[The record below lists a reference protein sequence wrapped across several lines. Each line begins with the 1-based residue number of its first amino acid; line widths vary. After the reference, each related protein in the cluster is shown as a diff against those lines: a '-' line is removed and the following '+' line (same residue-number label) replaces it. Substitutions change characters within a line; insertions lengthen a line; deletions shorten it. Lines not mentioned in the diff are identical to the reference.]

1 MAKKGGDAGSKLYDY
16 YGTIAGIVCAG
27 PVDELLAIL
36 VDGRIVWPT
45 ATSWAAGQ
53 TVSIGDLRQWLGV
66 VWKATQ
72 THTTS
77 NANKPPTSTHWVRY
91 SLVRT
96 VGPTATNPYPITVD
110 GYGSA
115 YFYWGTDDQ
124 VLDTIGEARLSAN
137 GHPAY
142 RRQAVLV
149 LKDFLFGR
157 ERTSAPNVEV
167 VVRRKP
173 NQSMLTGDPATLI
186 DGQANPVAAMADI
199 YTDKVFGAALTLDTP
214 GGPDSTT
221 WQSAANAI
229 QANIDEAAISPV
241 LTQAKSLRQ
250 ITADILAYCDGWV
263 RFSAAGEIEA
273 GRFPH
278 NAAPPTFTA
287 ATTIDYNDLI
297 DEVSYTADGW
307 ATTYNQTQVKF
318 NDRERSYRDGS
329 VAVVSGYNL
338 AVTGEPRTA
347 KVDRPWITR
356 RSQATEHAAE
366 YQKIVGEPK
375 LSGSLVVRAEKASS
389 IRPGDLFLLT
399 HDALSVSVICRCIGK
414 DLAQPPAGRATIRF
428 ESDRASAPVPYAPTA
443 AADEGSAYPANETLS
458 LQQFFQPP
466 PAMFQSDTDA
476 AVVPLVARTS
486 PVTTGA
492 NVWLRKD
499 DASGFYRLGVID
511 QFAIHG
517 TIQASWSYYSRTT
530 STRSRS
536 TNVATVVTSSA
547 HNLTTGDVVT
557 IYGFADAT
565 FDGTVTVTVVNS
577 TTFTYPNTGSFVAT
591 TTDTGATVTTGN
603 EDNSENLRVTLDVG
617 TVSADLS
624 KMLST
629 QTEDA
634 INDNAVYVV
643 IFKNSDRKVF
653 EVCTLRAMRVVS
665 GDSFYRLKVRRAR
678 YGTATRTADVGDK
691 VWIGYRSDLAPV
703 THESFVGYLEGLS
716 TATFRLQSANA
727 ESMADLSNTTLCP
740 NISYTFTDPYAPTTT
755 FTSVQ
760 RLTSVTANTWS
771 EITDFTGHFEVT
783 DRFRVEAT
791 ITDASAD
798 LIGARLYAKNGAT
811 ELTLWSAD
819 YTESS
824 NQKVVAEFTLPTK
837 GVWQVFMAGLDT
849 SGRIRRKQLTAGGG
863 STSVLI
869 NIKQNNTET
878 SAPTFDPPGIG
889 FRSGQFPISVT
900 LSTTT
905 AGAQIKYSIVD
916 IGAAVGTF
924 TNVAATSATVVVGRN
939 KRLYA
944 KADVGG
950 ANESVLLY
958 NDYYVEVDQYFP
970 PGTQPP

>member
-27 PVDELLAIL
+27 PVDELVAIL

-45 ATSWAAGQ
+45 ATFWNAGQ
-53 TVSIGDLRQWLGV
+53 TVAIGDLRQWLGV

-72 THTTS
+72 AHTTS
-77 NANKPPTSTHWVRY
+77 NANKPPTATHWVRY

-96 VGPTATNPYPITVD
+96 VGPSATNPYPLTVD

-124 VLDTIGEARLSAN
+124 VLDTVGEARLSAN

-173 NQSMLTGDPATLI
+173 NQTMVTGDPATLI
-186 DGQANPVAAMADI
+186 DGQANPVAAMADL
-199 YTDKVFGAALTLDTP
+199 YTDPVFGAALTPDTP

-221 WQSAANAI
+221 WQSAATAI
-229 QANIDEAAISPV
+229 HGTIDETGISPV

-263 RFSAAGEIEA
+263 RFSSVGEIEA

-278 NAAPPTFTA
+278 NAAPPTFTD
-287 ATTIDYNDLI
+287 ATTIDFHDLI

-307 ATTYNQTQVKF
+307 STTYNQTQVKF

-356 RSQATEHAAE
+356 RTQAAEHAAE

-399 HDALSVSVICRCIGK
+399 HDALSVSIICRCIGK
-414 DLAQPPAGRATIRF
+414 ELAQPPAGRATLRF
-428 ESDRASAPVPYAPTA
+428 ESDRASAPVPFAQTG

-466 PAMFQSDTDA
+466 PAMFDSDTDA

-492 NVWLRKD
+492 NVWLKKE
-499 DASGFYRLGVID
+499 DASGFYRLGPID

-517 TIQASWSYYSRTT
+517 TIQASWTYYSRAT

-536 TNVATVVTSSA
+536 TNVATVTTSSA

-577 TTFTYPNTGSFVAT
+577 TTFTYPNTGSFVST
-591 TTDTGATVTTGN
+591 TTDTGGTVTTGN
-603 EDNSENLRVTLDVG
+603 EDNTENLRVTLDVG

-653 EVCTLRAMRVVS
+653 EVCTLRAMRIIS
-665 GDSFYRLKVRRAR
+665 GESFYRLKVRRAR
-678 YGTATRTADVGDK
+678 YGTAVRTADVADK
-691 VWIGYRSDLAPV
+691 VWIGYRSDLV
-703 THESFVGYLEGLS
+703 SMTHESFVSYLENLS

-727 ESMADLSNTTLCP
+727 ESVADLSNTTLCP
-740 NISYTFTDPYAPTTT
+740 NISYTFADPYAPTTT

-760 RLTSVTANTWS
+760 KLTSVTANTWT

-783 DRFRVEAT
+783 DRFRVDAT
-791 ITDASAD
+791 ITDLSAD
-798 LIGARLYAKNGAT
+798 LTGARLYAKNGSS

-819 YTESS
+819 YTDSS
-824 NQKVVAEFTLPTK
+824 IQKVTCEFTLPTK
-837 GVWQVFMAGLDT
+837 GAWLVFMAGLDR
-849 SGRIRRKQLTAGGG
+849 SGRIRIKQLTAGGG
-863 STSVLI
+863 TTAVTI

-878 SAPTFDPPGIG
+878 SAPSFSPPGIG
-889 FRSGQFPISVT
+889 FRAGQFPISVT
-900 LSTTT
+900 LTTTT

-916 IGAAVGTF
+916 LGQPVGTF
-924 TNVAATSATVVVGRN
+924 TNVAATTTTVAVGRN

-950 ANESVLLY
+950 SNESILIY
-958 NDYYVEVDQYFP
+958 HEYYVEVDEYYP
-970 PGTQPP
+970 PRGSMP

>member
-16 YGTIAGIVCAG
+16 FGTIAGVVCAG
-27 PVDELLAIL
+27 PVDELVAIL

-45 ATSWAAGQ
+45 ATFWNAGQ

-72 THTTS
+72 AHTTS
-77 NANKPPTSTHWVRY
+77 NANKPPSAAYWVRY

-96 VGPTATNPYPITVD
+96 VGPSATNPYPLTVD

-124 VLDTIGEARLSAN
+124 VLDTVGEARLAAN

-173 NQSMLTGDPATLI
+173 NQTMLTGDPATLI
-186 DGQANPVAAMADI
+186 DGQANPIAAMADL
-199 YTDKVFGAALTLDTP
+199 YTDRVFGAALTPDTP
-214 GGPDSTT
+214 GGPDTTT
-221 WQSAANAI
+221 WQSAAAAI
-229 QANIDEAAISPV
+229 QTTIDEAGISPV
-241 LTQAKSLRQ
+241 MTQAKSLRQ
-250 ITADILAYCDGWV
+250 ITADLLAYCDGWV

-278 NAAPPTFTA
+278 NAAPPAFTD

-307 ATTYNQTQVKF
+307 ATTANQTQVKF

-347 KVDRPWITR
+347 KLDRPWITR
-356 RSQATEHAAE
+356 RSQAAEHAAE
-366 YQKIVGEPK
+366 WQKINGEPK
-375 LSGSLVVRAEKASS
+375 LSGTLVVRAEKAAS

-399 HDALSVSVICRCIGK
+399 HDALSVSIVCRCIGK
-414 DLAQPPAGRATIRF
+414 DLAQPPAGRASLRF
-428 ESDRASAPVPYAPTA
+428 ESDRASAPVPFAPTG

-458 LQQFFQPP
+458 LNQFFQPP
-466 PAMFQSDTDA
+466 PSMFDSDTDA

-492 NVWLRKD
+492 NVWLRKE
-499 DASGFYRLGVID
+499 DASGFYRLGAID

-517 TIQASWSYYSRTT
+517 TIQASWPYYSRAT

-536 TNVATVVTSSA
+536 TNVATVVTSTA

-557 IYGFADAT
+557 IYGFSDAT

-577 TTFTYPNTGSFVAT
+577 TTFTYANTGAFVAT
-591 TTDTGATVTTGN
+591 TTDTGGTVTTGS
-603 EDNSENLRVTLDVG
+603 EDNTENLRVTLDAG

-634 INDNAVYVV
+634 VNDNAVYVV
-643 IFKNSDRKVF
+643 IFKASDRKVF
-653 EVCTLRAMRVVS
+653 EVCTLRAMRIIA
-665 GDSFYRLKVRRAR
+665 GESFYRLKVRRAR
-678 YGTATRTADVGDK
+678 YGTETRTADIADK
-691 VWIGYRSDLAPV
+691 VWIGYRSDLASM
-703 THESFVGYLEGLS
+703 THESFVGYLENLS

-727 ESMADLSNTTLCP
+727 ESVADLSNTTLCP
-740 NISYTFTDPYAPTTT
+740 NISYTFADPYAPTTV
-755 FTSVQ
+755 FNSVKADG
-760 RLTSVTANTWS
+760 T
-771 EITDFTGHFEVT
+771 EITDFTVHFET
-783 DRFRVEAT
+783 NDRWAIEAT
-791 ITDASAD
+791 ITDKSAD

-811 ELTLWSAD
+811 ELLLWSAD
-819 YTESS
+819 YTPSS
-824 NQKVVAEFTLPTK
+824 YQRVVAEFVLPTN
-837 GVWQVFMAGLDT
+837 GNWQIYMAGLDT

-863 STSVLI
+863 TSSVTI
-869 NIKQNNTET
+869 QIRGNNET
-878 SAPTFDPPGIG
+878 AAPTFDPPGVG
-889 FRSGQFPISVT
+889 FRAGQFPITVT
-900 LSTTT
+900 LSTPT
-905 AGAQIKYSIVD
+905 AGAHIEYSLVNL
-916 IGAAVGTF
+916 GAAVGTY
-924 TNVAATSATVVVGRN
+924 TTISATSGTVVVGRN

-944 KADVGG
+944 RAHVGG
-950 ANESVLLY
+950 MNYSVLVY
-958 NDYYVEVDQYFP
+958 HDYYVEVDDYFP

>member
-1 MAKKGGDAGSKLYDY
+1 MGKGGGAGSKLYDY
-16 YGTIAGIVCAG
+16 YGTLAGIVCAG
-27 PVDELLAIL
+27 PVDELVAIL

-45 ATSWAAGQ
+45 ATFWNAGQ
-53 TVSIGDLRQWLGV
+53 TIAVNDLRQYLGV

-72 THTTS
+72 AHTTS

-96 VGPTATNPYPITVD
+96 VGPSATNPYPLTVT
-110 GYGSA
+110 GYGAA

-124 VLDTIGEARLSAN
+124 VLDTVGEARLAAN
-137 GHPAY
+137 GHPPY

-173 NQSMLTGDPATLI
+173 NQTMLTGDPAALI
-186 DGQANPVAAMADI
+186 DGQANPVAAMADL
-199 YTDKVFGAALTLDTP
+199 YTDPVFGAALTPDTP
-214 GGPDSTT
+214 GGPDTTT
-221 WQSAANAI
+221 WQSAATAI
-229 QANIDEAAISPV
+229 QTSIDEAGISPI

-278 NAAPPTFTA
+278 NSAPPTFTA

-318 NDRERSYRDGS
+318 NDRERSYRDGA

-347 KVDRPWITR
+347 KIDRPWITR
-356 RSQATEHAAE
+356 RTQASEHAAE
-366 YQKIVGEPK
+366 HQKIVGEPK
-375 LSGSLVVRAEKASS
+375 LSGSLVVRAEKAAS

-399 HDALSVSVICRCIGK
+399 HDALSISIVCRCIGK
-414 DLAQPPAGRATIRF
+414 DIAQPPAGRATIRF
-428 ESDRASAPVPYAPTA
+428 ESDRASAPVPFAPTG
-443 AADEGSAYPANETLS
+443 AADEGSAYPDNETLS
-458 LQQFFQPP
+458 IQQFFQPP
-466 PAMFQSDTDA
+466 PTMFQGDTDA
-476 AVVPLVARTS
+476 AVVPLIARTS
-486 PVTTGA
+486 PVTIGA
-492 NVWLRKD
+492 NIHLRKE
-499 DASGFYRLGVID
+499 DASGFYELGSID

-517 TIQASWSYYSRTT
+517 TVQASWSYYSRAT

-536 TNVATVVTSSA
+536 TNVATVTTSAA
-547 HNLTTGDVVT
+547 HNLATGDVVT
-557 IYGFADAT
+557 IYGFVDAT
-565 FDGTVTVTVVNS
+565 FDGVFTVTVVNS
-577 TTFTYPNTGSFVAT
+577 TTFTYPNTGSFVST
-591 TTDTGATVTTGN
+591 TTDTAGTVTTGN
-603 EDNSENLRVTLDVG
+603 EDNTENLRVTLDAG
-617 TVSADLS
+617 TVGADLS
-624 KMLST
+624 KMLDT

-643 IFKNSDRKVF
+643 IFKDSDRKVF
-653 EVCTLRAMRVVS
+653 EVCTLRAMRIIS

-678 YGTATRTADVGDK
+678 YGTETRTAAIGDK
-691 VWIGYRSDLAPV
+691 VWIGYRTDIAPM
-703 THESFVGYLEGLS
+703 THNSFVGYLEGLS

-727 ESMADLSNTTLCP
+727 ESVAELSNTTLCP
-740 NISYTFTDPYAPTTT
+740 NISYTFADPYAPTTT

-760 RLTSVTANTWS
+760 KLTNVTANTWT

-783 DRFRVEAT
+783 DRFRV
-791 ITDASAD
+791 DASLVDSSGD
-798 LIGARLYAKNGAT
+798 LTAARLYAKNGSS
-811 ELTLWSAD
+811 ELTLWSAS

-824 NQKVVAEFTLPTK
+824 TQKITAEFTIPTK
-837 GVWQVFMAGLDT
+837 GAWQVFMAGIDK
-849 SGRIRRKQLTAGGG
+849 SGRIRIKQLTAGGG
-863 STSVLI
+863 SASVTI

-878 SAPTFDPPGIG
+878 SAPSFTPPGIG
-889 FRSGQFPISVT
+889 FRSNQFPITVT
-900 LSTTT
+900 LTTTT

-916 IGAAVGTF
+916 LGQPAGTF
-924 TNVAATSATVVVGRN
+924 TNVAATTATVVVGRN
-939 KRLYA
+939 KRLWA

-950 ANESVLLY
+950 SNESILIY
-958 NDYYVEVDQYFP
+958 HEYYIEIDDYYP
-970 PGTQPP
+970 PRGSLP

>member
-1 MAKKGGDAGSKLYDY
+1 MGKGGGAGSKLYDY
-16 YGTIAGIVCAG
+16 YGTLAGIVCAG
-27 PVDELLAIL
+27 PVDELVAIL

-45 ATSWAAGQ
+45 ATFWNAGQ
-53 TVSIGDLRQWLGV
+53 TVAVNDLRQYLGV

-72 THTTS
+72 AHTTS
-77 NANKPPTSTHWVRY
+77 NANKPPATTHWVRY

-96 VGPTATNPYPITVD
+96 VGPSATNPYPLTVT
-110 GYGSA
+110 GYGAA

-124 VLDTIGEARLSAN
+124 VLDTVGEARLAAN
-137 GHPAY
+137 GHPPY

-173 NQSMLTGDPATLI
+173 NQTMLTGDPAALI
-186 DGQANPVAAMADI
+186 DGQANPVAAMADL
-199 YTDKVFGAALTLDTP
+199 YTDPVFGAALTPNTP
-214 GGPDSTT
+214 GGPDTTT

-229 QANIDEAAISPV
+229 QTSIDEAGISPI

-278 NAAPPTFTA
+278 NAAPPAFTD

-318 NDRERSYRDGS
+318 ADRERSYRDGS

-347 KVDRPWITR
+347 KIDRPWITR
-356 RSQATEHAAE
+356 RTQASEHAAE
-366 YQKIVGEPK
+366 HQKIVGEPK

-399 HDALSVSVICRCIGK
+399 HDALSISIVCRCIGK
-414 DLAQPPAGRATIRF
+414 DIAQPPAGRATIRF
-428 ESDRASAPVPYAPTA
+428 ESDRASAPVPFAPTG
-443 AADEGSAYPANETLS
+443 AADEGSAYPDNETLS

-466 PAMFQSDTDA
+466 PAMFDSDTDA
-476 AVVPLVARTS
+476 AVVPLIARTS
-486 PVTTGA
+486 PVTIGA
-492 NVWLRKD
+492 NVHLRKE
-499 DASGFYRLGVID
+499 DASGFYLLGSID

-517 TIQASWSYYSRTT
+517 TVQASWSYYSRAT

-536 TNVATVVTSSA
+536 TNVATVVTSTA

-565 FDGTVTVTVVNS
+565 FDGTVTITVVNS
-577 TTFTYPNTGSFVAT
+577 TTFTYPNTGTFVST
-591 TTDTGATVTTGN
+591 TTDTGGTVTTGN
-603 EDNSENLRVTLDVG
+603 EDNTENLRVTLDAG

-624 KMLST
+624 KMLDT

-643 IFKNSDRKVF
+643 IFKASDRKIF
-653 EVCTLRAMRVVS
+653 EVSTLRAMRIIS

-691 VWIGYRSDLAPV
+691 VWIGYRSDLASM
-703 THESFVGYLEGLS
+703 THESFVGYLEALS

-727 ESMADLSNTTLCP
+727 ESVADLSNTTLCP
-740 NISYTFTDPYAPTTT
+740 NISYTFADPYAPTTV
-755 FTSVQ
+755 FNSVK
-760 RLTSVTANTWS
+760 ANGT
-771 EITDFTGHFEVT
+771 EITNFTVHFHT
-783 DRFRVEAT
+783 NDRWSIEAT
-791 ITDASAD
+791 ITDKSAD
-798 LIGARLYAKNGAT
+798 LVGARLYAKNGAT
-811 ELTLWSAD
+811 ELLLWSAD
-819 YTESS
+819 YTPSS
-824 NQKVVAEFTLPTK
+824 YQRVVAEFVLPTN
-837 GVWQVFMAGLDT
+837 GNWQVYMAGLDT

-863 STSVLI
+863 TSSVTI
-869 NIKQNNTET
+869 QIRGNNEPA
-878 SAPTFDPPGIG
+878 APTFDPPGVG
-889 FRSGQFPISVT
+889 FRAGQFPITVT
-900 LSTTT
+900 LSTPT
-905 AGAQIKYSIVD
+905 AGAHIEYSLVNL
-916 IGAAVGTF
+916 GAAVGTY
-924 TNVAATSATVVVGRN
+924 TTISATSGTVVVGRN

-944 KADVGG
+944 RAHVGG
-950 ANESVLLY
+950 MNYSVLVY
-958 NDYYVEVDQYFP
+958 HDYYVEVDDYFP

>member
-27 PVDELLAIL
+27 PVDELVAIL

-45 ATSWAAGQ
+45 ATFWNAGQ
-53 TVSIGDLRQWLGV
+53 TVAIGDLRQWLGV

-72 THTTS
+72 AHTTS
-77 NANKPPTSTHWVRY
+77 NANKPPTATHWVRY

-96 VGPTATNPYPITVD
+96 VGPSATNPYPLTVD
-110 GYGSA
+110 GYGAA

-124 VLDTIGEARLSAN
+124 VLDTVGEARLSAN

-173 NQSMLTGDPATLI
+173 NQTMVTGDPATLI
-186 DGQANPVAAMADI
+186 DGQANPVAAMADL
-199 YTDKVFGAALTLDTP
+199 YTDPVFGAALTPDTP

-221 WQSAANAI
+221 WQSAATAI
-229 QANIDEAAISPV
+229 QGTIDETGISPV

-263 RFSAAGEIEA
+263 RFSSVGEIEA

-278 NAAPPTFTA
+278 NAAPPTFTD
-287 ATTIDYNDLI
+287 ATTIDFHDLI

-307 ATTYNQTQVKF
+307 STTYNQTQVKF

-356 RSQATEHAAE
+356 RAQAAEHAAE

-399 HDALSVSVICRCIGK
+399 HDALSVSIICRCIGK
-414 DLAQPPAGRATIRF
+414 ELAQPPAGRATLRF
-428 ESDRASAPVPYAPTA
+428 ESDRASAPVPFAQTG

-466 PAMFQSDTDA
+466 PAMFDSDTDA

-492 NVWLRKD
+492 NVWLKKE
-499 DASGFYRLGVID
+499 DASGFYRLGPID

-517 TIQASWSYYSRTT
+517 TIQASWTYYSRAT

-536 TNVATVVTSSA
+536 TNVATVTTSSA

-577 TTFTYPNTGSFVAT
+577 TTFTYPNTGSFVST
-591 TTDTGATVTTGN
+591 TTDTGGTVTTGN
-603 EDNSENLRVTLDVG
+603 EDNTENLRVTLDVG

-653 EVCTLRAMRVVS
+653 EVCTLRAMRIIS
-665 GDSFYRLKVRRAR
+665 GESFYRLKVRRAR
-678 YGTATRTADVGDK
+678 YGTAVRTADVADK
-691 VWIGYRSDLAPV
+691 VWIGYRSDLV
-703 THESFVGYLEGLS
+703 SMTHESFVSYLENLS

-727 ESMADLSNTTLCP
+727 ESVADLSNTTLCP
-740 NISYTFTDPYAPTTT
+740 NISYTFADPYAPTTT

-760 RLTSVTANTWS
+760 KLTSVTANTWT

-791 ITDASAD
+791 IVDASAD
-798 LIGARLYAKNGAT
+798 LIGARLYAKSGAT
-811 ELTLWSAD
+811 ELTLWTAD

-824 NQKVVAEFTLPTK
+824 SQKITAEFTLPTK
-837 GVWQVFMAGLDT
+837 GAWQIFMAGLDK

-863 STSVLI
+863 TASVVV

-878 SAPTFDPPGIG
+878 SAPSFDPPGYG
-889 FRSGQFPISVT
+889 FRAGQFPVSVT
-900 LSTTT
+900 LLTTT
-905 AGAQIKYSIVD
+905 TGAQIKYSIVD
-916 IGAAVGTF
+916 LGAAVGTF
-924 TNVAATSATVVVGRN
+924 TNVAATSTTVVVGRN

-950 ANESVLLY
+950 SNESILLY
-958 NDYYVEVDQYFP
+958 HDYYVEVDEYFP

>member
-16 YGTIAGIVCAG
+16 FGTIAGVVCAG
-27 PVDELLAIL
+27 PVDELVAIL

-45 ATSWAAGQ
+45 ATFWNAGQ

-72 THTTS
+72 AHTTS
-77 NANKPPTSTHWVRY
+77 NANKPPTAAYWVRY

-96 VGPTATNPYPITVD
+96 VGPSATNPYPLTVD

-124 VLDTIGEARLSAN
+124 VLDTVGEARLAAN

-173 NQSMLTGDPATLI
+173 NQTILTGDPAMLI
-186 DGQANPVAAMADI
+186 DGQANPIAAMADL
-199 YTDKVFGAALTLDTP
+199 YTDRVFGAALTPDTP
-214 GGPDSTT
+214 GGPDTTT
-221 WQSAANAI
+221 WQSAAAAI
-229 QANIDEAAISPV
+229 QATIDEAGISPV
-241 LTQAKSLRQ
+241 MTQAKSLRQ

-278 NAAPPTFTA
+278 NAAPPAFTA
-287 ATTIDYNDLI
+287 DTTIDYNDLI

-318 NDRERSYRDGS
+318 ADRERSYRDGS

-347 KVDRPWITR
+347 KIDRPWITR
-356 RSQATEHAAE
+356 RTQAAEHAAE
-366 YQKIVGEPK
+366 WQKINGEPK
-375 LSGSLVVRAEKASS
+375 LSGTLVVRAEKAAS

-399 HDALSVSVICRCIGK
+399 HDALSVSIVCRCIGK
-414 DLAQPPAGRATIRF
+414 DLAQPPAGRASLRF
-428 ESDRASAPVPYAPTA
+428 ESDRASAPVPFAPTG

-458 LQQFFQPP
+458 LNQFFQPP
-466 PAMFQSDTDA
+466 PSMFDSDTDA

-492 NVWLRKD
+492 NVWLRKE
-499 DASGFYRLGVID
+499 DASGFYRLGAID

-517 TIQASWSYYSRTT
+517 TIQASWPYYSRAT

-536 TNVATVVTSSA
+536 TNVATVVTSTA

-577 TTFTYPNTGSFVAT
+577 TTFTYANIGAFVAT
-591 TTDTGATVTTGN
+591 TTDTGGTVTTGS
-603 EDNSENLRVTLDVG
+603 EDNTENLRVTLDAG

-634 INDNAVYVV
+634 VNDNAVYVV
-643 IFKNSDRKVF
+643 IFKSSDRKVF
-653 EVCTLRAMRVVS
+653 EVCTLRAMRIIA
-665 GDSFYRLKVRRAR
+665 GESFYRLKVRRAR
-678 YGTATRTADVGDK
+678 YGTETRTADIADK
-691 VWIGYRSDLAPV
+691 VWIGYRSDLASM
-703 THESFVGYLEGLS
+703 THESFVGYLENLS
-716 TATFRLQSANA
+716 AATFRLQSANA
-727 ESMADLSNTTLCP
+727 ESVADLSNTTLCP
-740 NISYTFTDPYAPTTT
+740 NISYTFADPYAPTTV
-755 FTSVQ
+755 FNSVKADG
-760 RLTSVTANTWS
+760 T
-771 EITDFTGHFEVT
+771 EITDFTVHFET
-783 DRFRVEAT
+783 NDRWAIEAT
-791 ITDASAD
+791 ITDKSAD

-811 ELTLWSAD
+811 ELLLWSAD
-819 YTESS
+819 YTPSS
-824 NQKVVAEFTLPTK
+824 YQRVVAEFVLPTN
-837 GVWQVFMAGLDT
+837 GNWQVYMAGLDT

-863 STSVLI
+863 TSSVTI
-869 NIKQNNTET
+869 QIRGNNDTA
-878 SAPTFDPPGIG
+878 APTFDPPGVG
-889 FRSGQFPISVT
+889 FRAGQFPITVT
-900 LSTTT
+900 LSTPT
-905 AGAQIKYSIVD
+905 AGAHIEYSLVNL
-916 IGAAVGTF
+916 GAAVGAYT
-924 TNVAATSATVVVGRN
+924 TITATSGTVVVGRN

-944 KADVGG
+944 RAHVGG
-950 ANESVLLY
+950 MNYSVLVY
-958 NDYYVEVDQYFP
+958 HDYYVEVDDYFP

>member
-1 MAKKGGDAGSKLYDY
+1 MGKGGGAGSKLYDY
-16 YGTIAGIVCAG
+16 YGTLAGIVCAG
-27 PVDELLAIL
+27 PVDELVAIL

-45 ATSWAAGQ
+45 ATFWNAGQ
-53 TVSIGDLRQWLGV
+53 TVAINDLRQYLGV

-72 THTTS
+72 AHTTS
-77 NANKPPTSTHWVRY
+77 NANKPPASTHWVRY

-96 VGPTATNPYPITVD
+96 VGPSATNPYPLTVT
-110 GYGSA
+110 GYGAA

-124 VLDTIGEARLSAN
+124 VLDTVGEARLAAN
-137 GHPAY
+137 GHPPY

-157 ERTSAPNVEV
+157 ERTSAPNLEV
-167 VVRRKP
+167 IVRRKP
-173 NQSMLTGDPATLI
+173 NQTMLTGDPAALI

-199 YTDKVFGAALTLDTP
+199 YTDPVFGAALTPDTP
-214 GGPDSTT
+214 GGPDTTT

-229 QANIDEAAISPV
+229 QTSIDEAGISPV

-278 NAAPPTFTA
+278 NAAPPAFTD

-318 NDRERSYRDGS
+318 ADRERSYRDGS

-347 KVDRPWITR
+347 KIDRPWITR
-356 RSQATEHAAE
+356 RTQASEHAAE
-366 YQKIVGEPK
+366 HQKIVGEPK
-375 LSGSLVVRAEKASS
+375 LSGSLVVRAEKAAS

-399 HDALSVSVICRCIGK
+399 HDALSISIVCRCIGK
-414 DLAQPPAGRATIRF
+414 DIAQPPAGRATIRF
-428 ESDRASAPVPYAPTA
+428 ESDRASAPVPFAPTG
-443 AADEGSAYPANETLS
+443 AADEGSAYPENETLS

-466 PAMFQSDTDA
+466 PAMFDSDTDA
-476 AVVPLVARTS
+476 AVVPLIARTS

-492 NVWLRKD
+492 NVHLRKE
-499 DASGFYRLGVID
+499 DASGFYLLGSID

-517 TIQASWSYYSRTT
+517 TVQASWSYYSRAT

-536 TNVATVVTSSA
+536 TNVATVVTSTA

-565 FDGTVTVTVVNS
+565 FDGTVTITVVNS
-577 TTFTYPNTGSFVAT
+577 TTFTYPNTGAFVST
-591 TTDTGATVTTGN
+591 TTDTGGTVTTGN
-603 EDNSENLRVTLDVG
+603 EDNTENLRVTLDAG

-624 KMLST
+624 KMLDT

-643 IFKNSDRKVF
+643 IFKASDRKVF
-653 EVCTLRAMRVVS
+653 EVSTLRAMRIIS

-691 VWIGYRSDLAPV
+691 VWIGYRSDLASM
-703 THESFVGYLEGLS
+703 THESFVGYLEALS

-727 ESMADLSNTTLCP
+727 ESVADLSNTTLCP
-740 NISYTFTDPYAPTTT
+740 NISYTFADPYAPTTI
-755 FTSVQ
+755 FSSVQ
-760 RLTSVTANTWS
+760 KLTSVTANTWT

-783 DRFRVEAT
+783 DRFRVDAT
-791 ITDASAD
+791 ITDLSAD
-798 LIGARLYAKNGAT
+798 LNGARLYAKNGSS
-811 ELTLWSAD
+811 ELTLWSANYND
-819 YTESS
+819 SS
-824 NQKVVAEFTLPTK
+824 IQKVTCEFTLPTK
-837 GVWQVFMAGLDT
+837 GAWLVFMAGLDR
-849 SGRIRRKQLTAGGG
+849 SGRIRIKQLTAGGG
-863 STSVLI
+863 TTAVAI

-878 SAPTFDPPGIG
+878 SAPSFSPPGIG
-889 FRSGQFPISVT
+889 FRAGQFPISVT
-900 LSTTT
+900 LTTTT

-916 IGAAVGTF
+916 LGQPVGAF
-924 TNVAATSATVVVGRN
+924 TNVAATTTTVAVGRN

-950 ANESVLLY
+950 AHQSILIYHE
-958 NDYYVEVDQYFP
+958 YYVEVDEYYP
-970 PGTQPP
+970 PRGSMP

>member
-1 MAKKGGDAGSKLYDY
+1 MGKGGGAGSKLYDY

-27 PVDELLAIL
+27 PVDELVAIII
-36 VDGRIVWPT
+36 DGRIVWPT
-45 ATSWAAGQ
+45 ATFWNAGQ
-53 TVSIGDLRQWLGV
+53 TVSIGDLRQYIGV

-72 THTTS
+72 AHTTS
-77 NANKPPTSTHWVRY
+77 NANKPPASTHWARY

-96 VGPTATNPYPITVD
+96 VGPSATNPYPLTVD
-110 GYGSA
+110 TYGSA

-124 VLDTIGEARLSAN
+124 VLDTVGEARLSAN

-157 ERTSAPNVEV
+157 ERTSAPNIEV

-173 NQSMLTGDPATLI
+173 NQTMLTGDPATLI
-186 DGQANPVAAMADI
+186 DGQANPVAAMADL
-199 YTDKVFGAALTLDTP
+199 YTDPVFGAALTPDTP
-214 GGPDSTT
+214 GGPDTTT
-221 WQSAANAI
+221 WQSAAAVI
-229 QANIDEAAISPV
+229 QTNIDETGISPV

-263 RFSAAGEIEA
+263 RFSTAGEIEA

-278 NAAPPTFTA
+278 NAAPPAFTA

-318 NDRERSYRDGS
+318 ADRERSYRDGA

-356 RSQATEHAAE
+356 RAQAAEHAAE

-375 LSGSLVVRAEKASS
+375 LSGSLVVRAEKALS

-399 HDALSVSVICRCIGK
+399 HDALSVSIVCRCIGK
-414 DLAQPPAGRATIRF
+414 DIAQPPAGRATIRF
-428 ESDRASAPVPYAPTA
+428 ESDRASAPVPFAPTG
-443 AADEGSAYPANETLS
+443 AADEGSAYPENETLS

-466 PAMFQSDTDA
+466 PAMFDSDTDA

-486 PVTTGA
+486 PVTIAA
-492 NVWLRKD
+492 NVWLRKE
-499 DASGFYRLGVID
+499 DASGFYNLGTIE

-517 TIQASWSYYSRTT
+517 TIQASWPYYSRAT

-536 TNVATVVTSSA
+536 TNVATVTTSTA
-547 HNLTTGDVVT
+547 HNLATGDLVT

-565 FDGTVTVTVVNS
+565 FDGTVTITVVNS
-577 TTFTYPNTGSFVAT
+577 TTFTYPNTGAFVST
-591 TTDTGATVTTGN
+591 TTDTGGTVTTGN
-603 EDNSENLRVTLDVG
+603 EDNTENLRVTLDAG

-643 IFKNSDRKVF
+643 IFKASDRKVF
-653 EVCTLRAMRVVS
+653 EISTLRAMRVIS

-678 YGTATRTADVGDK
+678 YGTDTRTADVGDK
-691 VWIGYRSDLAPV
+691 VWIGYRSDLASM
-703 THESFVGYLEGLS
+703 THESFVAYLENLS

-727 ESMADLSNTTLCP
+727 ESVADLSNTTLCP
-740 NISYTFTDPYAPTTT
+740 NISYTFADPYAPTTT
-755 FTSVQ
+755 FNSVKSDGVEMVAADF
-760 RLTSVTANTWS
+760 LTHHHPDERWT
-771 EITDFTGHFEVT
+771 I
-783 DRFRVEAT
+783 EAT

-798 LIGARLYAKNGAT
+798 LVGARLYAKNGSV
-811 ELTLWSAD
+811 ELLLWSAE
-819 YTESS
+819 YTPSS
-824 NQKVVAEFTLPTK
+824 QQRIVAEFQIPTD
-837 GVWQVFMAGLDT
+837 GSWQVFMAGIDL
-849 SGRIRRKQLTAGGG
+849 SGRIRRKQLTVGGG
-863 STSVLI
+863 AASVVILVR
-869 NIKQNNTET
+869 QNDTQT
-878 SAPTFDPPGIG
+878 AAPTFDPPGIG
-889 FRSGQFPISVT
+889 FRSGQFPINVT
-900 LSTTT
+900 LTTAT
-905 AGAQIKYSIVD
+905 AGAQIKYSIVA
-916 IGAAVGTF
+916 IGAAAGTF
-924 TNVAATSATVVVGRN
+924 TNVAATSTTVAVGRD

-944 KADVGG
+944 KADQSG
-950 ANESVLLY
+950 NHESVLLY
-958 NDYYVEVDQYFP
+958 HDYYIEVDDYFP

>member
-16 YGTIAGIVCAG
+16 YGTIAGVVCAG
-27 PVDELLAIL
+27 PVDELVAIL

-45 ATSWAAGQ
+45 ATFWNAGQ
-53 TVSIGDLRQWLGV
+53 TVAIGDLRQWLGV

-72 THTTS
+72 AHTTS
-77 NANKPPTSTHWVRY
+77 NANKPPTATHWVRY

-96 VGPTATNPYPITVD
+96 VGPSATNPYPLTVD

-124 VLDTIGEARLSAN
+124 VLDTVGEARLSAN

-173 NQSMLTGDPATLI
+173 NQTMLTGDPATLI
-186 DGQANPVAAMADI
+186 DGQANPVAAMADL
-199 YTDKVFGAALTLDTP
+199 YTDPVFGAALTPDAP
-214 GGPDSTT
+214 GGPDTTT

-229 QANIDEAAISPV
+229 QTSIDETGISPV

-278 NAAPPTFTA
+278 NAAPPAFTA

-356 RSQATEHAAE
+356 RAQAAEHAAE

-399 HDALSVSVICRCIGK
+399 HDALSVSIVCRCIGK

-428 ESDRASAPVPYAPTA
+428 ESDRAAAPVPFAPTG
-443 AADEGSAYPANETLS
+443 AADEGSAYPDNETLS

-466 PAMFQSDTDA
+466 PAMFDSDTDA

-499 DASGFYRLGVID
+499 DLSGFYRLGVID

-517 TIQASWSYYSRTT
+517 TIQASWPYYSRAT

-536 TNVATVVTSSA
+536 TNVATVVTSTA

-577 TTFTYPNTGSFVAT
+577 TTFTYPNTGSFVST
-591 TTDTGATVTTGN
+591 TTDTGGTVTTGN
-603 EDNSENLRVTLDVG
+603 EDNTENLRVTLDAG

-643 IFKNSDRKVF
+643 IFKASDRKMF
-653 EVCTLRAMRVVS
+653 EVCTLRAMRIIS

-678 YGTATRTADVGDK
+678 YGTETRTADVGDK
-691 VWIGYRSDLAPV
+691 VWIGYRSDLASM
-703 THESFVGYLEGLS
+703 THESFVAYLENLS

-727 ESMADLSNTTLCP
+727 ESVADLSNTTLCP
-740 NISYTFTDPYAPTTT
+740 NISYTFADPYAPTTT
-755 FTSVQ
+755 FNSVKADG
-760 RLTSVTANTWS
+760 V
-771 EITDFTGHFEVT
+771 EITNFTVHFET
-783 DRFRVEAT
+783 NDRWTVEAT
-791 ITDASAD
+791 ITDKSAD

-811 ELTLWSAD
+811 ELLLWSAD
-819 YTESS
+819 YTPSS
-824 NQKVVAEFTLPTK
+824 YQKVVAEFVIPTN
-837 GVWQVFMAGLDT
+837 GNWQVYMAGLDT

-863 STSVLI
+863 TSSVTI
-869 NIKQNNTET
+869 QIRGNNDTA
-878 SAPTFDPPGIG
+878 APTFDPPGMG
-889 FRSGQFPISVT
+889 FRSGQFPITVT
-900 LSTTT
+900 LSTPT
-905 AGAQIKYSIVD
+905 AGAHIEYSLVAL
-916 IGAAVGTF
+916 GAAAGTY
-924 TNVAATSATVVVGRN
+924 TTIAATSGTVVVGRN

-944 KADVGG
+944 KAHVGG
-950 ANESVLLY
+950 MNYSVTVY
-958 NDYYVEVDQYFP
+958 HDYYVEVDDYFP